1 MTIEN
6 LDLRLSELFEELETE
21 VVNGLLLI
29 R

>member
-6 LDLRLSELFEELETE
+6 LDLRLNELFEELETE
-21 VVNGLLLI
+21 VINRLLLM